1 MESNYAA
8 RVKEHADTY
17 IAQGES
23 LVMFTH
29 ELYTPTELAKAVI
42 YLAVEFGFKAAD
54 FTEDSEWIYEIEDEA
69 IGYLNDN
76 HRPEGSWWGHDG
88 ESGVFGCFPFEDD
101 AA

>member
-1 MESNYAA
+1 MESNYATLVA
-8 RVKEHADTY
+8 KQAKDY
-17 IAQGES
+17 IAKGES

-29 ELYTPTELAKAVI
+29 GLYTPTQLADAVI
-42 YLAVEFGFKAAD
+42 SFAVLFGFKSED
-54 FTEDSEWIYEIEDEA
+54 YTEDSEWIYEIEDEA

-88 ESGVFGCFPFEDD
+88 EAGVFGCFPFEDD